1 MDNPLVSVIIVNYNG
16 KKYLQPCF
24 DSLFNGAY
32 RDIEII
38 FVDNG
43 SGDGSLE
50 FVTKNYPR
58 INVIDN
64 RKNLGLA
71 IASNRGAAA
80 AGGDYLFFLNNDIIA
95 SPRLVAELVNAA
107 GHNPNAAVFAC
118 KNMTYDGSH
127 EVSLGLSCDVFGF
140 PFENAGPIFYADAG
154 IFVRRKAFVE
164 INGFDELMFLYGEDR
179 DLCWRLFLRG
189 YDIVGVPEAVF
200 YHDSFCTRVS
210 SSKYTSSILKR
221 YLGEYNLLRSM
232 LKNYSLGTLA
242 AILPLYMFLSFAE
255 MMFFLLTGNS
265 NVVISGYLK
274 AYRKNIIDFPDT
286 LRQRRLIQAGRKVGD
301 ARILKKMVKGIGK
314 LNIYRKIGMPKF
326 V

>member
-1 MDNPLVSVIIVNYNG
+1 MSNPLVSVIIVNFNG

-24 DSLFNGAY
+24 DSLFSGAW

-58 INVIDN
+58 IKVCDN
-64 RKNLGLA
+64 RENLGLA
-71 IASNRGAAA
+71 IASNRGAACA
-80 AGGDYLFFLNNDIIA
+80 RGEYLFFLNNDTIA
-95 SPRLVAELVNAA
+95 DSRLIAELVNAA
-107 GHNPNAAVFAC
+107 DHNPNAAVFAC
-118 KNMTYDGSH
+118 KNMTYDGKCQ
-127 EVSLGLSCDVFGF
+127 VTFGLSCDDFGF
-140 PFENAGPIFYADAG
+140 PYENAGPIFYADGG
-154 IFVRRKAFVE
+154 IFVRRRAFFE

-179 DLCWRLFLRG
+179 DFCWRLFLRG
-189 YDIVGVPEAVF
+189 YDIAGVPEAVF

-232 LKNYSLGTLA
+232 LKNYSSGVLA
-242 AILPLYMFLSFAE
+242 AILPLYLAISFAE
-255 MMFFLLTGNS
+255 MMFFLLKGKS
-265 NVVISGYLK
+265 KVVVSGYLK
-274 AYRKNIIDFPDT
+274 AYRKNIIDLPDT
-286 LRQRRLIQAGRKVGD
+286 LRQRKIIQAGRKVGD
-301 ARILKKMVKGIGK
+301 ARILKRMVKGSGK

-326 V
+326 I